1 VRQFYRFR
9 CANTENTAD
18 RSRELCLIE
27 AREIACGRESV
38 VSAEKVRIAHGG
50 MVGRARIFIVGF

>member
-1 VRQFYRFR
+1 M
-9 CANTENTAD
+9 
-18 RSRELCLIE
+18 LME

-50 MVGRARIFIVGF
+50 MVGRARIFMRWFLERWVVE

>member
-1 VRQFYRFR
+1 M
-9 CANTENTAD
+9 
-18 RSRELCLIE
+18 LME

-50 MVGRARIFIVGF
+50 MVGRVRIFIIGF